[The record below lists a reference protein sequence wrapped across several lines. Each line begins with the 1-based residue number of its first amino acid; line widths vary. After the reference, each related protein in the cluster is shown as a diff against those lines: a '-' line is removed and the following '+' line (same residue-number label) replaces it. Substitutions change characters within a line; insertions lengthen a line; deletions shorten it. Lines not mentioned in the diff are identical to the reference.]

1 MDRQGRGLFRG
12 RFGTVPAAHT
22 AGTPVIVFPFRYWD
36 RWTERADAPELF
48 YFGFSG
54 GQPDAFWKRAF
65 WDVDDAPV
73 AGARLGV
80 LTRTRP
86 DIPWD
91 ADPELE
97 DGLSVDFAGRL
108 DAGGNAIGVQSS
120 RVDWRAFVRYE
131 PGAFDP
137 LLGLS
142 HGWKTTP
149 RLTLFG
155 AEMIG
160 PSAILW
166 RQDR

>member
-1 MDRQGRGLFRG
+1 MSGEEVVAHRCGHPSGQ
-12 RFGTVPAAHT
+12 VAALDH
-22 AGTPVIVFPFRYWD
+22 
-36 RWTERADAPELF
+36 
-48 YFGFSG
+48 G
-54 GQPDAFWKRAF
+54 GEEH
-65 WDVDDAPV
+65 
-73 AGARLGV
+73 
-80 LTRTRP
+80 RP
-86 DIPWD
+86 DELVHDQFDLEIRGQEPLV
-91 ADPELE
+91 DPELE